1 LYGHTLSNEWAQ
13 FGHLAQSP
21 DPLQS
26 MAGRSG
32 VPREGQ
38 LHVNYVP
45 NAPTAFNRDS
55 HQSTNTFVHEPS
67 SLSSKWARI
76 PEGFVASDSD
86 IGSELDYSTILA
98 AAASG

>member
-1 LYGHTLSNEWAQ
+1 MDTVWPPGTIT
-13 FGHLAQSP
+13 
-21 DPLQS
+21 
-26 MAGRSG
+26 RSIPVDG
-32 VPREGQ
+32 GPKWRPREGE

-76 PEGFVASDSD
+76 PEGFVASDSN

-98 AAASG
+98 EAASG